1 MTQMLSTSLEAY
13 DSIKA
18 DLSRKRAEVLK
29 VIEDNEPVCNFQVAQ
44 ILGWPIN
51 CVTGRRNELEKL
63 GLIEK
68 SHKGTSPTGRSAY
81 YWKTCK
87 PNTLF

>member
-1 MTQMLSTSLEAY
+1 MTQMLETSLEAY
-13 DSIKA
+13 DLIKLK
-18 DLSRKRAEVLK
+18 LSQKRAEVLK
-29 VIEDNEPVCNFQVAQ
+29 VIEDNEPVCDFQIAY

-63 GLIEK
+63 GLIGK
-68 SHKGTSPTGRSAY
+68 SHKGTSPTGRAAY
-81 YWKTCK
+81 FWKVNK